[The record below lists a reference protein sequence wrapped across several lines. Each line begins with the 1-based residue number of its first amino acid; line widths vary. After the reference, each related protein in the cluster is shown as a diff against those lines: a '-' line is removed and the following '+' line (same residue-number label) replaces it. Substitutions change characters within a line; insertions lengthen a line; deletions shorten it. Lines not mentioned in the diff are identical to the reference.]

1 MAKTVVGILEGK
13 YRYKTEI
20 KAGDHY
26 IISDE
31 PDSSGGTDQGPDP
44 ILITMGGLASC
55 IAMTVRMYT
64 DRKGWNFESL
74 HVEVETDVQRVQ
86 PENDLT
92 EEERS
97 FVVDGRLRTIRKNI
111 TVAGNLDDAQ
121 VKRIGEIAER
131 CPVNRMMNRNV
142 LMKQTIK
149 RTD

>member
-20 KAGDHY
+20 KAGAHY